1 MYGLT
6 RLVLTDFRNYRSVS
20 LTCDP
25 RPVVLT
31 GFNGAGK
38 TNVLEAISFLS
49 PGRGLRRAKLNEV
62 THRGGHEEQ
71 KKDFLRLWGVAGT
84 LYSPQGSWDIGT
96 ALDVQDGKERRLVKI
111 GGELLKSQNL
121 LSDYMH
127 VLWLTPQMDRLFQEG
142 GTTRRRFL
150 DRLVYSFDSAHAS
163 RVTRYEHYMRE
174 RGRLLKYGGTD
185 SHWFEALEAK
195 MSAEGVTICA
205 ARLQFIERLRQEK
218 AWTLGIFPQAEL
230 ALTGQMESW
239 LMEYSALETEERFR
253 EALKSFRRQDRE
265 SGSASFGPHRSDFTA
280 TYREKN
286 CEASF
291 CSTGEQKA
299 LLISIVFA
307 TARLQSLQ
315 GTGVTLMLLD
325 EIIAHLDEKRREAL
339 FEEIILLKIQAWMT
353 GTDPELFKPFQ
364 KQVQHLRIENA
375 MIYSAEN

>member
-6 RLVLTDFRNYRSVS
+6 RLVLTDFRNYRSAH
-20 LTCDP
+20 LACDP

-38 TNVLEAISFLS
+38 TNVLEALSFLS

-62 THRGGHEEQ
+62 THRGEHEEQ

-84 LYSPQGSWDIGT
+84 LYSPQGLWDIGT

-121 LSDYMH
+121 LSDYIH

-174 RGRLLKYGGTD
+174 RGRLLKYGGAD

-195 MSAEGVTICA
+195 MSDEGVAICA

-239 LMEYSALETEERFR
+239 LMEYSALETEEKFR
-253 EALKSFRRQDRE
+253 EALKSFRRQDKE

-339 FEEIILLKIQAWMT
+339 FEEILLLKIQAWMT

>member
-6 RLVLTDFRNYRSVS
+6 RLVLTDFRNYRSAH
-20 LTCDP
+20 LACDP

-62 THRGGHEEQ
+62 THRGEHEEQ

-84 LYSPQGSWDIGT
+84 LYSPQGLWDIGT

-121 LSDYMH
+121 LSDYIH

-174 RGRLLKYGGTD
+174 RGRLLKYGGAD

-195 MSAEGVTICA
+195 MSDEGVAICA

-239 LMEYSALETEERFR
+239 LMEYSALETEEKFR
-253 EALKSFRRQDRE
+253 EALKSFRRQDKE

-339 FEEIILLKIQAWMT
+339 FEEILLLKIQAWMT

>member
-6 RLVLTDFRNYRSVS
+6 RLVLTDFRNYRSAH
-20 LTCDP
+20 LACDP

-62 THRGGHEEQ
+62 THRGEHEEQ

-84 LYSPQGSWDIGT
+84 LYSPQGLWDIGT

-121 LSDYMH
+121 LSDYIH

-174 RGRLLKYGGTD
+174 RGRLLKYGGAD
-185 SHWFEALEAK
+185 SYWFEALEAK
-195 MSAEGVTICA
+195 MSDEGVAICA

-239 LMEYSALETEERFR
+239 LMEYSALETEEKFR
-253 EALKSFRRQDRE
+253 EALKSFRRQDKE

-339 FEEIILLKIQAWMT
+339 FEEILLLKIQAWMT

>member
-1 MYGLT
+1 
-6 RLVLTDFRNYRSVS
+6 
-20 LTCDP
+20 
-25 RPVVLT
+25 
-31 GFNGAGK
+31 
-38 TNVLEAISFLS
+38 
-49 PGRGLRRAKLNEV
+49 
-62 THRGGHEEQ
+62 
-71 KKDFLRLWGVAGT
+71 
-84 LYSPQGSWDIGT
+84 
-96 ALDVQDGKERRLVKI
+96 
-111 GGELLKSQNL
+111 
-121 LSDYMH
+121 
-127 VLWLTPQMDRLFQEG
+127 
-142 GTTRRRFL
+142 
-150 DRLVYSFDSAHAS
+150 
-163 RVTRYEHYMRE
+163 
-174 RGRLLKYGGTD
+174 
-185 SHWFEALEAK
+185 
-195 MSAEGVTICA
+195 
-205 ARLQFIERLRQEK
+205 
-218 AWTLGIFPQAEL
+218 
-230 ALTGQMESW
+230 MESW

-265 SGSASFGPHRSDFTA
+265 SGSVSLGPHRSDFTA

-339 FEEIILLKIQAWMT
+339 FEEILLLKIQAWMT